1 MKGMR
6 LAVIVAVAI
15 ALAAPAQADEDTDFA
30 NQLHTY
36 GIYGPRDYNAWLGKI
51 LCDRLH
57 KGVDANAFE
66 STQFVAANF
75 ATRHHPGAGV
85 AGRRRRYQLL
95 LPRPDT
101 RPENV
106 GRKWEKGPPAA
117 LTG

>member
-6 LAVIVAVAI
+6 LAVIVAAAI

-36 GIYGPRDYNAWLGKI
+36 DIYGPRDYNAWLGKI

-66 STQFVAANF
+66 STHFVAANLPRGTTQVQAWQFVAA
-75 ATRHHPGAGV
+75 AIS
-85 AGRRRRYQLL
+85 YYC
-95 LPRPDT
+95 PDQT
-101 RPENV
+101 QV
-106 GRKWEKGPPAA
+106 LK
-117 LTG
+117 T